1 MNKSTKKGL
10 RRAVTLICAA
20 VFLFSLYQL
29 LDINRDYR
37 EAEKLYEDTANQYT
51 TMADPEK
58 DPTMDFDLG
67 EYLSAQPDADLNSPP
82 IEVDFTEL
90 LRINDDIIG
99 WIYMADTVV
108 NYPVLQG
115 QNNFYYLDKTYYKNY
130 LASGS
135 IYLDSDNERD
145 FSDNHSIIYGH
156 NMKNHTMFGDL
167 SDLRDEKVLAKH
179 PYVDLILID
188 GTWLRYEIC
197 SMYRAHVDDGT
208 YGVPLNK
215 KSNFKPF
222 RELIAS
228 KNMHRDSEGLEL
240 PEVREDDKVLTLST
254 CTEDSADLERF
265 VVHAV
270 LIKENG
276 KEVRETEE

>member
-1 MNKSTKKGL
+1 MNKATKKGL
-10 RRAVTLICAA
+10 RTAITVICAV
-20 VFLFSLYQL
+20 VFLFSLYKL

-37 EAEKLYEDTANQYT
+37 EAEKLYEDTAGQYT
-51 TMADPEK
+51 TMTEAGK
-58 DPTMDFDLG
+58 DPTLEFDL
-67 EYLSAQPDADLNSPP
+67 EAYLNRPP

-99 WIYMADTVV
+99 WIYMEDTVV
-108 NYPVLQG
+108 NYPILQG
-115 QNNFYYLDKTYYKNY
+115 ENNFYYLDKTYYKKY

-135 IYLDSDNERD
+135 IYLDSDNDRS
-145 FSDNHSIIYGH
+145 FSDAHSIIYGH

-167 SDLRDEKVLAKH
+167 SDLRDEKVLAEH
-179 PYVDLILID
+179 PYVDIILID

-208 YGVPLNK
+208 YRAPLNK
-215 KSNFKPF
+215 ASNFEPF
-222 RELIAS
+222 MELIAS
-228 KNMHRDSEGLEL
+228 KNMHAGSDVLSL
-240 PEVREDDKVLTLST
+240 PEVYAGDKVLTLST

-276 KEVRETEE
+276 KDVRIAEE